1 MVVPATFLSLEDQ
14 MLPSLMIVAVLALTV
29 YGQLMMKARALTHAT
44 PIDGSM
50 GKLQYLIAMFG
61 DIGVLSSLGAAG
73 LASAFWMLVIERM
86 EVNYAYPF
94 IALNF
99 VLVPFGSMM
108 LFGERL
114 PPLQVLGLGLIV
126 LGVTVSS
133 LAR

>member
-1 MVVPATFLSLEDQ
+1 
-14 MLPSLMIVAVLALTV
+14 
-29 YGQLMMKARALTHAT
+29 
-44 PIDGSM
+44 
-50 GKLQYLIAMFG
+50 
-61 DIGVLSSLGAAG
+61 
-73 LASAFWMLVIERM
+73 MLVIERM